1 MKPPV
6 ACQRAVFNYH
16 FIMKRKKRLWLKIS
30 AAALLVFFGLILF
43 ILNEVAKI
51 AKELPDPKQFIVGR
65 QISQSTKIYD
75 RSGEVLLYEIYD
87 KEKRT
92 VVPFEEIPDYVKY
105 ATVAIEDKNFY
116 NHPAFDWRAMIRA
129 LTINLLKGRVVQGGS
144 TITQQLA
151 KNAYLTPER
160 TFKRKIKELILSYWI
175 ERYYSKDEILN
186 LYLNQISYGSNA
198 YGIEAAGQIYFAKPA
213 KGLTLAEAALL
224 AGLPKAPTYYS
235 PWGTHTDEL
244 MERKN
249 YVLEQMFNS
258 GFIDQEELERA
269 KNYKFQFVSQ
279 NIGTI
284 RAPHFVMMVRDYL
297 INKYGEDFIKRG
309 GLKITTTLDWKFQEA
324 AEKIVKEGA
333 ERNEKLYKGKNA
345 AMVAQDPKTGQI
357 LAMVGSRDYFD
368 IQNEGNFNVAAQGLR
383 QPGSA
388 FKPFAYLA
396 AFKKGYGPETIV
408 FDAPTEFVP
417 NNQKCPALVNFSNQE
432 KECYHPENFDKKYRG
447 PISFRD
453 ALPQSINVVAVKA
466 LYLAGVEETVKI
478 AGDLGI
484 TTLENPWRY
493 GLSLV
498 LGGGEVKLTDLINA
512 YATISQ
518 NGIKHNQKI
527 IVKIEDLSGQ
537 IIESSSDQAVQAIEP
552 QYAQLLN
559 DVLSDE
565 GARRNFYQNSDLIN
579 FGDRQVALKTGTS
592 DDYRDAWTIGYTPY
606 LTVGVWAGNNNQQS
620 MARGTSLSAALP
632 ILSAFMKEVFV
643 NFPAETFNNP
653 TIEEKSEKTML
664 DGEYK
669 NQNGEIHNILYYTD
683 KNNPLGPEPLNPA
696 DDHQFNN
703 WETAVQN
710 WLQNQLLM
718 GIKM

>member
-1 MKPPV
+1 
-6 ACQRAVFNYH
+6 
-16 FIMKRKKRLWLKIS
+16 
-30 AAALLVFFGLILF
+30 
-43 ILNEVAKI
+43 
-51 AKELPDPKQFIVGR
+51 
-65 QISQSTKIYD
+65 
-75 RSGEVLLYEIYD
+75 
-87 KEKRT
+87 
-92 VVPFEEIPDYVKY
+92 
-105 ATVAIEDKNFY
+105 
-116 NHPAFDWRAMIRA
+116 MIRA

>member
-1 MKPPV
+1 MVKNIGGGFV
-6 ACQRAVFNYH
+6 
-16 FIMKRKKRLWLKIS
+16 
-30 AAALLVFFGLILF
+30 LVFFGLILF